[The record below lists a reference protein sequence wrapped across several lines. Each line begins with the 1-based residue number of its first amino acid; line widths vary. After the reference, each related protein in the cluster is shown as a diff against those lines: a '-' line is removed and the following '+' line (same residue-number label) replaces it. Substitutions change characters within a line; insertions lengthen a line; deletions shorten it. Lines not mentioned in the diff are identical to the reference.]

1 MVFFSLF
8 PYNISLNN
16 ISVPFIAF
24 SVKHTSNPES
34 DHVSTSLFLV
44 SAFLKVTSAFYSSSF
59 YFIVYSLSCSFIIK
73 FRISLIYYNPIPTNI
88 FYLFFKLLSH
98 WIYVLLY
105 SKAFVGKSSLSF
117 SSFFCMFVRPPL
129 ISSLVFLRSFPGC
142 FFPTYSLWLRAHI
155 STECIFILRPT

>member
-1 MVFFSLF
+1 MLQMQQLKNKSLGPEMSYLTLARIQAHGYIYLAAKKSAKRSPVVYLGRRTQSYKENVFFFLF

-24 SVKHTSNPES
+24 SVKHTSNPEL

-59 YFIVYSLSCSFIIK
+59 YFIVYSLSCSFIK

-98 WIYVLLY
+98 
-105 SKAFVGKSSLSF
+105 
-117 SSFFCMFVRPPL
+117 
-129 ISSLVFLRSFPGC
+129 
-142 FFPTYSLWLRAHI
+142 
-155 STECIFILRPT
+155 